1 MGLGS
6 VKSLPLYVRIVEL
19 QDEDYKVQK
28 PNFTKAI
35 LHFSICILIFALS
48 HCAYYALIPVCQQF
62 VHSAK
67 LLNAIIKDYYLSHDC
82 YEENSKK
89 KKNT

>member
-6 VKSLPLYVRIVEL
+6 VKSLSLYVRIVEL

-35 LHFSICILIFALS
+35 LHFSICILIFALRYYT
-48 HCAYYALIPVCQQF
+48 YYAQIPVCQQ
-62 VHSAK
+62 SAQF
-67 LLNAIIKDYYLSHDC
+67 S
-82 YEENSKK
+82 
-89 KKNT
+89 

>member
-28 PNFTKAI
+28 LNFTKAI

-48 HCAYYALIPVCQQF
+48 HYTYYAQIPVCQQ
-62 VHSAK
+62 SAQF
-67 LLNAIIKDYYLSHDC
+67 S
-82 YEENSKK
+82 
-89 KKNT
+89 

>member
-28 PNFTKAI
+28 LNFTKAI
-35 LHFSICILIFALS
+35 LHFSIRILIFALRYS
-48 HCAYYALIPVCQQF
+48 TYYAQISMCQQF
-62 VHSAK
+62 QKPFK
-67 LLNAIIKDYYLSHDC
+67 LSPHASLFLYCAS
-82 YEENSKK
+82 
-89 KKNT
+89 